1 MKNKNREADCRNKSV
16 AQSGYKNTLKI
27 SGHAMAYLRVGR
39 GEPVLLVHGIT
50 TYSFIWRK
58 IIPILSKDYDVIAI
72 DLLGCGDSDKPLDVS
87 YAIKD
92 HAERLHE
99 FILNLGLGKCHFVGH
114 DLGGGMG
121 QIFAVRH
128 PEMIYD
134 LTVINTVAYDFWPVQ
149 PIVALR
155 TPIVRQFLMASLDLG
170 TFKLIVKRGIY
181 HKDRVTNELMGLFIK
196 PMQTTEGR
204 KAFMH
209 FAKCLDNH
217 NLMEIEDDLRRLKI
231 PVLIIRGD
239 ADPYLSAT
247 ISEKLHSE
255 IPGSRLVR
263 ISTGGHFI
271 QEDEPERI
279 AQEIIDFIRRE
290 HAATG

>member
-1 MKNKNREADCRNKSV
+1 MSQKLTIAGHSLAYRREGK
-16 AQSGYKNTLKI
+16 
-27 SGHAMAYLRVGR
+27 

-50 TYSFIWRK
+50 TYAFIWRK
-58 IIPILSKDYDVIAI
+58 IVPLLAKDYDVIAV
-72 DLLGCGDSDKPLDVS
+72 DLLGCGDSDKPLGVS

-92 HAERLHE
+92 HAERLYE
-99 FILNLGLGKCHFVGH
+99 FVVKLGLGAFHFVGH

-128 PEMIYD
+128 PELLQD
-134 LTVINTVAYDFWPVQ
+134 LTLINTVAYDFWPVQ

-155 TPIVRQFLMASLDLG
+155 TPIVRQFLMASFDLG
-170 TFKLIVKRGIY
+170 TFKLVVKRGIF
-181 HKDRVTNELMGLFIK
+181 HKERVTDELMELFMA
-196 PMQTTEGR
+196 PLRTAEGR
-204 KAFMH
+204 RAFMH

-217 NLMEIEDDLRRLKI
+217 NLMEIGEKLHHLEL

-239 ADPYLSAT
+239 ADPYLGAT
-247 ISEKLHSE
+247 IAEKLHRE

-263 ISTGGHFI
+263 IPTGGHFI

-279 AQEIIDFIRRE
+279 ARELIAFFGRE
-290 HAATG
+290 HATG

>member
-1 MKNKNREADCRNKSV
+1 MIVKKETVN
-16 AQSGYKNTLKI
+16 I
-27 SGHAMAYLRVGR
+27 SGHTMAYHRQGK

-50 TYSFIWRK
+50 TYSFIWRN
-58 IIPILSKDYDVIAI
+58 IIPLLSENYVVIAI
-72 DLLGCGDSDKPLDVS
+72 DHLGCGDSDKPLDLS

-99 FILNLGLGKCHFVGH
+99 FIKKLGIGKFHFVGH

-121 QIFAVRH
+121 QIFAVH
-128 PEMIYD
+128 YPELLYD
-134 LTVINTVAYDFWPVQ
+134 LTMINTVAYNFWPVQ

-155 TPIVRQFLMASLDLG
+155 TPIVRQFLMASFDLG
-170 TFKLIVKRGIY
+170 TFKLVVKGGIY
-181 HKDRVTNELMGLFIK
+181 HKDRVTNELMELFMR
-196 PMQTTEGR
+196 PMKTSEGR

-217 NLMEIEDDLRRLKI
+217 NLMEIEEELRRLKI

-239 ADPYLSAT
+239 ADPYLGAT
-247 ISEKLHSE
+247 ISEKLHRE
-255 IPGSRLVR
+255 ITGSRLVR

-271 QEDEPERI
+271 QEDEPEQI
-279 AQEIIDFIRRE
+279 AEELIAFFRSE
-290 HAATG
+290 HAAVG